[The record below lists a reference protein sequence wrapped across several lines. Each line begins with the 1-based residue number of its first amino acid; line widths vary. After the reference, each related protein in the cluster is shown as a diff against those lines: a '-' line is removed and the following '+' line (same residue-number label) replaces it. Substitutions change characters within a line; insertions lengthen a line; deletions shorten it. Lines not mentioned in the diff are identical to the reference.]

1 MTNAKGYDVIA
12 TPRSEGLR
20 MPAEFDEHEC
30 TVIVWPARESLWG
43 HHLDEAKSDYAAVV
57 RAVAAF
63 EEVVVVAN
71 PGAAA
76 EVLNYCGIGVT
87 VTEIPV
93 DDSWVRDSGPI
104 VVSDGAGRR
113 AVVQLGFDGWG
124 RKYVPFDKDARLAT
138 ALADVF
144 GLPVFRAP
152 IVSEGGAFLT
162 DGEGTLFTTE
172 GSVIHE
178 VRNPGLTREGAEAVF
193 RDYLGVDTVMWLE
206 AFPDRDTDG
215 HVDGIANVV
224 APGVLALY
232 IGEDSDGTIDLYS
245 QRNLD
250 LLASVQDAAG
260 RHVRVEAVSPQGYAT
275 IDGEEYDIP
284 YLNHYLPAGGVVV
297 PVGDTRT
304 DEAALARLAEIYPD
318 REIVGVPG
326 GLLSYGGGG
335 PHCIT
340 QQIPRR

>member
-1 MTNAKGYDVIA
+1 
-12 TPRSEGLR
+12 

-43 HHLDEAKSDYAAVV
+43 PHLDEAKRDYAAVV
-57 RAVAAF
+57 QAVAAF

-71 PGAAA
+71 PGSAA

-104 VVSDGAGRR
+104 VVSNGAGRR

-124 RKYVPFDKDARLAT
+124 QKYVPHDKDARLAT
-138 ALADVF
+138 ALAEVF

-162 DGEGTLFTTE
+162 DGQGTLFTTE
-172 GSVIHE
+172 GSVLHPI
-178 VRNPGLTREGAEAVF
+178 RNPGLTREGAEQIF
-193 RDYLGVDTVMWLE
+193 HNFLGVDTVIWLE

-215 HVDGIANVV
+215 HVDGIANLA
-224 APGVLALY
+224 APGVLALS
-232 IGEDSDGTIDLYS
+232 INADADGGLDAYS
-245 QRNLD
+245 QRNLE
-250 LLASVQDAAG
+250 LLASVRDAAG
-260 RHVRVEAVSPQGYAT
+260 RVIQVEAVTPQGFAM

-297 PVGDTRT
+297 PIGDPRA
-304 DEAALARLAEIYPD
+304 DDAALARLAEIYPD
-318 REIVGVPG
+318 REIVAVPG
-326 GLLSYGGGG
+326 ALLSYGGGG

>member
-1 MTNAKGYDVIA
+1 
-12 TPRSEGLR
+12 

-30 TVIVWPARESLWG
+30 TVIVWPARASLWG
-43 HHLDEAKSDYAAVV
+43 HHLEQAKRDYAEVIK
-57 RAVAAF
+57 AVAAF

-104 VVSDGAGRR
+104 VVSDGVGRR

-124 RKYVPFDKDARLAT
+124 QKYVPYDKDARLAT

-178 VRNPGLTREGAEAVF
+178 VRNPGLTRERAEAVF
-193 RDYLGVDTVMWLE
+193 RDYLGVDTVIETPMVMWTVSRMSLHLVCL
-206 AFPDRDTDG
+206 PST
-215 HVDGIANVV
+215 
-224 APGVLALY
+224 LARTPTAQ
-232 IGEDSDGTIDLYS
+232 S
-245 QRNLD
+245 
-250 LLASVQDAAG
+250 
-260 RHVRVEAVSPQGYAT
+260 
-275 IDGEEYDIP
+275 
-284 YLNHYLPAGGVVV
+284 
-297 PVGDTRT
+297 TRT
-304 DEAALARLAEIYPD
+304 ASAISTYSRPCKMQPAVTSASKRSAH
-318 REIVGVPG
+318 RA
-326 GLLSYGGGG
+326 S
-335 PHCIT
+335 
-340 QQIPRR
+340 RRSTVRNTTSPT

>member
-1 MTNAKGYDVIA
+1 
-12 TPRSEGLR
+12 

-43 HHLDEAKSDYAAVV
+43 LHLDEAKRDYAAVV

-71 PGAAA
+71 PGSAV

-124 RKYVPFDKDARLAT
+124 QKYVPHDKDARLAT
-138 ALADVF
+138 ALAEVF

-152 IVSEGGAFLT
+152 IVSEGGALLV

-172 GSVIHE
+172 GSVLHPI
-178 VRNPGLTREGAEAVF
+178 RNPGLTRDGAEQIF
-193 RDYLGVDTVMWLE
+193 RDYLGVDTVIWLE

-215 HVDGIANVV
+215 HVDGIANLA
-224 APGVLALY
+224 APGVLALS
-232 IGEDSDGTIDLYS
+232 INADVDGALDAYS
-245 QRNLD
+245 QRNLE
-250 LLASVQDAAG
+250 LLGSVRDAAG
-260 RHVRVEAVSPQGYAT
+260 RVIQVEAVTPQGFAM

-297 PVGDTRT
+297 PIGDPRT
-304 DEAALARLAEIYPD
+304 DDAALARLAEIYPD
-318 REIVGVPG
+318 RQIVPVPG
-326 GLLSYGGGG
+326 ALLSYGGGG